1 MGLQIINS
9 GETSG
14 GYANGVSSGKLNNW
28 TNVGMSGSHSSTFYW
43 YDRGVVSADGESR
56 VDMTIKNEW
65 TATHN
70 PTDNSIT
77 VKVKGT
83 IVSMTRTVTIPF
95 RSCSA
100 AYYNRRLR
108 YWWNGAWRADLYNDC
123 REGICYTHNIWN
135 NKVLGETTVVVPA
148 GQETTAKQGFFIRN
162 DSCGWSQSYNVTDI
176 NYDVED
182 HGWFSDAISGSIRFR
197 NTYPVIPPK
206 PTITLNCSSVPDTT
220 DGKVTASYVGEQ
232 VSNFEVVLADNSSYS
247 PVLKYGTGQWTLA
260 PNTTYYAKA
269 TATNP
274 GGTSTKTCQFTTL
287 ASSAILGYKNYDY
300 QASALTVT
308 IDNGGDA
315 CDVSSVVY
323 LRDKGADDWKQ
334 IYTTSETGTLLV
346 PIGDYT
352 EYGNE
357 YEAKIESTNCAGTY
371 HSTIFE
377 FATPEFSMVRS
388 EITTTDS
395 KLDESGQSVDLSYCY
410 RLYDVRGGDPETVI
424 RHRLEYRLKGE
435 EEWQLTD
442 TKEVQGVDIDPS
454 SIQYDYCSE
463 EPGLICDSVYELRVW
478 AEMDMF
484 GGMMVESGYSP
495 IVEYRTPLCG
505 NTYNCMCDNLFYM
518 VELICQELNMV
529 KNGEKTIYANCQTKK
544 LCDPY
549 SMNPTWESILSRILR
564 YSQAVVCLLCSMD
577 NMDISSGEDGE
588 VYRASEPGQYGY
600 WEKLDTKTTEDS
612 PTLISSGAVKTAI
625 NTYVK
630 SVWHPIGVF
639 NYFSD
644 SLEDLSTEAPSP
656 EEGQTAVVGTNAYKY
671 TNGEWVIDEAL
682 TKNIADND
690 PFGVIS
696 ITDGTTNAN
705 KEYYIIDGEWSQ
717 MDFNQQEVNE
727 RLNAA
732 EDILNKAVLNEYAD
746 EDFTSPNPA
755 KSYNMLTA
763 YVNDT
768 DEDIWG
774 MVDDRSD
781 NTVILLVDGKFTENP
796 FVLDVDKLDSGKE
809 LI

>member
-28 TNVGMSGSHSSTFYW
+28 TDVGMSGSHSSTFYW

-95 RSCSA
+95 RNCSA

-220 DGKVTASYVGEQ
+220 DGKVTASYAGEQ
-232 VSNFEVVLADNSSYS
+232 VSNFEVVLADNPSYS
-247 PVLKYGTGQWTLA
+247 PVLKHGTGQWTLA
-260 PNTTYYAKA
+260 PNTAYYVKA

-287 ASSAILGYKNYDY
+287 ASSAVLSYKFYTDK
-300 QASALTVT
+300 SSTLTVT
-308 IDNGGDA
+308 INNGGDA
-315 CDVSSVVY
+315 CDVSSV
-323 LRDKGADDWKQ
+323 LFIRESGTTDWQ
-334 IYTTSETGTLLV
+334 QAGTTDETGTVIITVLDM
-346 PIGDYT
+346 IQRGKT
-352 EYGNE
+352 
-357 YEAKIESTNCAGTY
+357 YEARIDATNCSGTY
-371 HSTIFE
+371 HSQLFE
-377 FATPEFSMVRS
+377 FTPPKKDELVGQ
-388 EITTTDS
+388 IDS
-395 KLDESGQSVDLSYCY
+395 ISSDVDSTGQFVDVSYCY
-410 RLYDVRGGDPETVI
+410 TVFDFAERPMGMVEHHI
-424 RHRLEYRLKGE
+424 EYRLKGE

-442 TKEVQGVDIDPS
+442 TQFG
-454 SIQYDYCSE
+454 
-463 EPGLICDSVYELRVW
+463 
-478 AEMDMF
+478 DMF
-484 GGMMVESGYSP
+484 DTNSVSYCGTIDSLLCGRTYEFRTYQTNFMNESYSP
-495 IVEYRTPLCG
+495 IVEYTTVECG
-505 NTYNCMCDNLFYM
+505 NVYNCMCDNLFYM
-518 VELICQELNMV
+518 VELICQELNMI

-600 WEKLDTKTTEDS
+600 WEKLASDITEGS
-612 PTLISSGAVKTAI
+612 PVLASSGAAKTAI
-625 NTYVK
+625 NAYVK

-656 EEGQTAVVGTNAYKY
+656 EEGQTAVVGMNVYKY
-671 TNGEWVIDEAL
+671 TNGEWVIDETL
-682 TKNIADND
+682 TKTIADND
-690 PFGVIS
+690 PFGVVS

-705 KEYYIIDGEWSQ
+705 TEYYIFDGEWSQ
-717 MDFNQQEVNE
+717 MDFDDTEVNARLDEYEHRANYSVANEE
-727 RLNAA
+727 RA
-732 EDILNKAVLNEYAD
+732 E
-746 EDFTSPNPA
+746 PP
-755 KSYNMLTA
+755 YNISLA
-763 YVNDT
+763 YYKDT
-768 DEDIWG
+768 DTEIYNEI
-774 MVDDRSD
+774 DDYSRR
-781 NTVILLVDGKFTENP
+781 TVVFLVDGKFTENP

>member
-9 GETSG
+9 GETGG

-95 RSCSA
+95 KSCSA

-108 YWWNGAWRADLYNDC
+108 YWWNGAWRGDLYNDC

-135 NKVLGETTVVVPA
+135 NKVLGETTIVVPA
-148 GQETTAKQGFFIRN
+148 GQETTAKQGFFVRN
-162 DSCGWSQSYNVTDI
+162 DSCGWSQSYDVTDI
-176 NYDVED
+176 NYNVED
-182 HGWFSDAISGSIRFR
+182 HGWFSDSISGSIRFR

-206 PTITLNCSSVPDTT
+206 PRITLNCSSVPDTT
-220 DGKVTASYVGEQ
+220 DGKVTASYAGEQ
-232 VSNFEVVLADNSSYS
+232 VSSFEVVLADNPSYS
-247 PVLKYGTGQWTLA
+247 PVLKYGTGQWSLA

-274 GGTSTKTCQFTTL
+274 GGTSTSTCQFTTL
-287 ASSAILGYKNYDY
+287 ASSAVLSYKFYTDK
-300 QASALTVT
+300 SSTLTVT
-308 IDNGGDA
+308 INNGGDA
-315 CDVSSVVY
+315 CDVSSV
-323 LRDKGADDWKQ
+323 LFIRESGTTDWQ
-334 IYTTSETGTLLV
+334 QAGTTNETGTVIITVLDM
-346 PIGDYT
+346 IQRGKT
-352 EYGNE
+352 
-357 YEAKIESTNCAGTY
+357 YEARIDATNCSGTY
-371 HSTIFE
+371 HSQLFE
-377 FATPEFSMVRS
+377 FTSPAKDELVGQ
-388 EITTTDS
+388 IDS
-395 KLDESGQSVDLSYCY
+395 ISSDVDSTGQFVDVSYCY
-410 RLYDVRGGDPETVI
+410 TIFDFAERPMGMVEHHI
-424 RHRLEYRLKGE
+424 EYRLKGE

-442 TKEVQGVDIDPS
+442 TQFG
-454 SIQYDYCSE
+454 
-463 EPGLICDSVYELRVW
+463 
-478 AEMDMF
+478 DMF
-484 GGMMVESGYSP
+484 DTNSISYCGTIDSLLCGRTYEFRTYQTNFMNESYSP
-495 IVEYRTPLCG
+495 IVEYTTVECG
-505 NTYNCMCDNLFYM
+505 NLYNCMCDNLLYM
-518 VELICQELNMV
+518 VELICQELNMI

-600 WEKLDTKTTEDS
+600 WEKLASDITEGS
-612 PTLISSGAVKTAI
+612 PVLASSGAVKTAI

-656 EEGQTAVVGTNAYKY
+656 EEGQTAIVGTNAYKY

-682 TKNIADND
+682 TKDIADND
-690 PFGVIS
+690 PFGVAS

-705 KEYYIIDGEWSQ
+705 TEYYIIDGEWSQ
-717 MDFNQQEVNE
+717 MDFNDAEVNARLDEYEHRANYSVANEE
-727 RLNAA
+727 R
-732 EDILNKAVLNEYAD
+732 AD
-746 EDFTSPNPA
+746 PP
-755 KSYNMLTA
+755 YNISLA
-763 YVNDT
+763 YYKDT
-768 DEDIWG
+768 DTDIYNEI
-774 MVDDRSD
+774 DDYSRR
-781 NTVILLVDGKFTENP
+781 TVVFLVDGKFTENP

>member
-9 GETSG
+9 GETGG

-108 YWWNGAWRADLYNDC
+108 YWWNGAWRGDLYNDC

-135 NKVLGETTVVVPA
+135 NKVLGETTIVVPA
-148 GQETTAKQGFFIRN
+148 GQETTAKQGFFVRN
-162 DSCGWSQSYNVTDI
+162 DSCGWSQSYDVTDI
-176 NYDVED
+176 NYNVED
-182 HGWFSDAISGSIRFR
+182 HGWFSDSISGSIRFR

-206 PTITLNCSSVPDTT
+206 PKITLNCSSVPDTT
-220 DGKVTASYVGEQ
+220 DGKVTASYAGEQ
-232 VSNFEVVLADNSSYS
+232 VSNFEVVLADNPSYS

-274 GGTSTKTCQFTTL
+274 GGTSTSTCQFTTL
-287 ASSAILGYKNYDY
+287 ASSAVLSYKFYTDK
-300 QASALTVT
+300 SSTLTVT
-308 IDNGGDA
+308 INNGGDA
-315 CDVSSVVY
+315 CDVSSV
-323 LRDKGADDWKQ
+323 LFIRESGTTDWQ
-334 IYTTSETGTLLV
+334 QAGTTNETGTVIITVLDM
-346 PIGDYT
+346 IQRGKT
-352 EYGNE
+352 
-357 YEAKIESTNCAGTY
+357 YEARIDATNCSGTY
-371 HSTIFE
+371 HSQLFE
-377 FATPEFSMVRS
+377 FTSPAKDELVGQ
-388 EITTTDS
+388 IDS
-395 KLDESGQSVDLSYCY
+395 ISSDVDSTGQFVDVSYCY
-410 RLYDVRGGDPETVI
+410 TVFDFAERPMGMVEHHI
-424 RHRLEYRLKGE
+424 EYRLKGE

-442 TKEVQGVDIDPS
+442 TQFG
-454 SIQYDYCSE
+454 
-463 EPGLICDSVYELRVW
+463 
-478 AEMDMF
+478 DMF
-484 GGMMVESGYSP
+484 DTNSISYCGTIDSLLCGRTYEFRTYQTNFMNESYSP
-495 IVEYRTPLCG
+495 IVEYTTVECG
-505 NTYNCMCDNLFYM
+505 NLYNCMCDNLLYM
-518 VELICQELNMV
+518 VELICQELNMI

-588 VYRASEPGQYGY
+588 VYRASEPGKYGY
-600 WEKLDTKTTEDS
+600 WEKLASDITEGS
-612 PTLISSGAVKTAI
+612 PVLASSGAAKTAI

-656 EEGQTAVVGTNAYKY
+656 EEGQTAIVGTNVYKY
-671 TNGEWVIDEAL
+671 ANGEWVIDEAL
-682 TKNIADND
+682 TKDIADND
-690 PFGVIS
+690 PFGVAS
-696 ITDGTTNAN
+696 IIDGTTNAN
-705 KEYYIIDGEWSQ
+705 TEYYIFDGKWSQ
-717 MDFNQQEVNE
+717 MDFDDTEVNARLDEYEHRANYSVANEE
-727 RLNAA
+727 R
-732 EDILNKAVLNEYAD
+732 AD
-746 EDFTSPNPA
+746 PP
-755 KSYNMLTA
+755 YNISLA
-763 YVNDT
+763 YYKDT
-768 DEDIWG
+768 DTDIYNEI
-774 MVDDRSD
+774 DDYSRR
-781 NTVILLVDGKFTENP
+781 TVVFLVDGKFTENP

>member
-232 VSNFEVVLADNSSYS
+232 VSNFEVVLADNPSYS
-247 PVLKYGTGQWTLA
+247 PVLKHGTGQWTLA

-274 GGTSTKTCQFTTL
+274 GGTSTRTCQFTTL
-287 ASSAILGYKNYDY
+287 ASSAVLSYKFYTEK
-300 QASALTVT
+300 SSTLTVT
-308 IDNGGDA
+308 INNGGDA
-315 CDVSSVVY
+315 CDVSSV
-323 LRDKGADDWKQ
+323 LFIRESG
-334 IYTTSETGTLLV
+334 TTEWQQAGTTDETGTVIITVLDM
-346 PIGDYT
+346 IQRGKT
-352 EYGNE
+352 
-357 YEAKIESTNCAGTY
+357 YEARIDATNCSGTY
-371 HSTIFE
+371 HSQLFE
-377 FATPEFSMVRS
+377 FTPPEKDELVGQ
-388 EITTTDS
+388 IDS
-395 KLDESGQSVDLSYCY
+395 ISSDVDSTGQFVDVSYCY
-410 RLYDVRGGDPETVI
+410 TVFDFAERPMGMVEHHI
-424 RHRLEYRLKGE
+424 EYRLKGE

-442 TKEVQGVDIDPS
+442 TQFG
-454 SIQYDYCSE
+454 
-463 EPGLICDSVYELRVW
+463 
-478 AEMDMF
+478 DMF
-484 GGMMVESGYSP
+484 GTNSISYCGTIDSLLCGRTYEFRTYQTNFMNESYSP
-495 IVEYRTPLCG
+495 IVEYTTVECG
-505 NTYNCMCDNLFYM
+505 NAYNCMCDNLFYM
-518 VELICQELNMV
+518 VELICQELNMI

-600 WEKLDTKTTEDS
+600 WEKLASDITEGS
-612 PTLISSGAVKTAI
+612 PVLASSGAAKTAI
-625 NTYVK
+625 NAYVK

-644 SLEDLSTEAPSP
+644 SLEDLSAEAPSP
-656 EEGQTAVVGTNAYKY
+656 EEGQTAVVGMNVYKY
-671 TNGEWVIDEAL
+671 TNGEWVIDETL
-682 TKNIADND
+682 TKTIADND
-690 PFGVIS
+690 PFGVVS

-705 KEYYIIDGEWSQ
+705 TEYYIFDGKWSQ
-717 MDFNQQEVNE
+717 MDFDDTEVNARLDEYEHRANYSVANEE
-727 RLNAA
+727 RA
-732 EDILNKAVLNEYAD
+732 E
-746 EDFTSPNPA
+746 PP
-755 KSYNMLTA
+755 YNISLA
-763 YVNDT
+763 YYKDT
-768 DEDIWG
+768 DTEIYNEI
-774 MVDDRSD
+774 DDYSRR
-781 NTVILLVDGKFTENP
+781 TVVFLVDGKFTENP

>member
-108 YWWNGAWRADLYNDC
+108 YWWNGAWRGDLYNDC

-135 NKVLGETTVVVPA
+135 NKVLGETTIVVPA
-148 GQETTAKQGFFIRN
+148 GQETTAKQGFFVRN
-162 DSCGWSQSYNVTDI
+162 DSCGWSQSYDVTDI
-176 NYDVED
+176 NYNVED
-182 HGWFSDAISGSIRFR
+182 HGWFSDSISGSIRFR

-206 PTITLNCSSVPDTT
+206 PRITLNCSSVPDTT
-220 DGKVTASYVGEQ
+220 DGKVTASYAGEQ
-232 VSNFEVVLADNSSYS
+232 VSSFEVVLADNPSYS
-247 PVLKYGTGQWTLA
+247 PVLKYGTGQWSLA

-274 GGTSTKTCQFTTL
+274 GGTSTSTCKFTTL
-287 ASSAILGYKNYDY
+287 ASSAVLSYKFYTDK
-300 QASALTVT
+300 SSTLTVT
-308 IDNGGDA
+308 INNGGDA
-315 CDVSSVVY
+315 CDVSSV
-323 LRDKGADDWKQ
+323 LFIRESGTTDWQ
-334 IYTTSETGTLLV
+334 QAGTTNETGTVIITVLDM
-346 PIGDYT
+346 IQRGKT
-352 EYGNE
+352 
-357 YEAKIESTNCAGTY
+357 YEARIDATNCSGTY
-371 HSTIFE
+371 HSQLFE
-377 FATPEFSMVRS
+377 FASPAKDELVGQ
-388 EITTTDS
+388 IDS
-395 KLDESGQSVDLSYCY
+395 ISSDIDSTGQFVDVPYCY
-410 RLYDVRGGDPETVI
+410 TIFDFAERPMGMVE
-424 RHRLEYRLKGE
+424 HRIEYRLKGE

-442 TKEVQGVDIDPS
+442 TQFG
-454 SIQYDYCSE
+454 
-463 EPGLICDSVYELRVW
+463 
-478 AEMDMF
+478 DMF
-484 GGMMVESGYSP
+484 DTNSISYCGTIDSLLCGRTYEFRTYQTNFMNESYSP
-495 IVEYRTPLCG
+495 IVEYTTVECG
-505 NTYNCMCDNLFYM
+505 NLYNCMCDNLLYM
-518 VELICQELNMV
+518 VELICQELNMI

-577 NMDISSGEDGE
+577 NMDTSSGEDGE

-600 WEKLDTKTTEDS
+600 WEKLASDITEGS
-612 PTLISSGAVKTAI
+612 PVLASSGAVKTAI

-656 EEGQTAVVGTNAYKY
+656 EEGQTAIVGTNAYKY

-682 TKNIADND
+682 TKDIADND
-690 PFGVIS
+690 PFGVAS

-705 KEYYIIDGEWSQ
+705 TEYYIFDGKWSQ
-717 MDFNQQEVNE
+717 MDFDDTEVNARLDEYEHRANYSVANEE
-727 RLNAA
+727 RA
-732 EDILNKAVLNEYAD
+732 E
-746 EDFTSPNPA
+746 PP
-755 KSYNMLTA
+755 YNISLA
-763 YVNDT
+763 YYKDT
-768 DEDIWG
+768 DTEIYNEI
-774 MVDDRSD
+774 DDYSRR
-781 NTVILLVDGKFTENP
+781 TVVFLVDGKFTENP

>member
-9 GETSG
+9 GETGG

-95 RSCSA
+95 KSCSA

-108 YWWNGAWRADLYNDC
+108 YWWNGAWRGDLYNDC

-135 NKVLGETTVVVPA
+135 NKVLGETTIVVPA

-162 DSCGWSQSYNVTDI
+162 DSCGWSQSYDVTDI
-176 NYDVED
+176 NYNVED
-182 HGWFSDAISGSIRFR
+182 HGWFSDSISGSIRFR

-206 PTITLNCSSVPDTT
+206 PKITLNCSSVPDTT
-220 DGKVTASYVGEQ
+220 DGRVTASYAGEQ
-232 VSNFEVVLADNSSYS
+232 VSSFEVVLADNPSYS
-247 PVLKYGTGQWTLA
+247 PVLKYGTGQWSLA

-274 GGTSTKTCQFTTL
+274 GGTSTSTCQFTTL
-287 ASSAILGYKNYDY
+287 ASSAVLSYKFYTDK
-300 QASALTVT
+300 SSTLTVT
-308 IDNGGDA
+308 INNGGDA
-315 CDVSSVVY
+315 CDVSSV
-323 LRDKGADDWKQ
+323 LFIRESGTTDWQ
-334 IYTTSETGTLLV
+334 QAGTTDETGTVIITVLDM
-346 PIGDYT
+346 IQRGKT
-352 EYGNE
+352 
-357 YEAKIESTNCAGTY
+357 YEARIDATNCSGTY
-371 HSTIFE
+371 HSQLFE
-377 FATPEFSMVRS
+377 FASPAKDELVGQ
-388 EITTTDS
+388 IDS
-395 KLDESGQSVDLSYCY
+395 ISSDIDSTGQFVDVPYCY
-410 RLYDVRGGDPETVI
+410 TIFDFSEHPMGMVE
-424 RHRLEYRLKGE
+424 HRIEYRLKGE

-442 TKEVQGVDIDPS
+442 TQFG
-454 SIQYDYCSE
+454 
-463 EPGLICDSVYELRVW
+463 
-478 AEMDMF
+478 DMF
-484 GGMMVESGYSP
+484 DTNSISYCGTIDSLLCGRTYEFRTYQTNFMNESYSP
-495 IVEYRTPLCG
+495 IVEYTTVECG
-505 NTYNCMCDNLFYM
+505 NLYNCMCDNLLYM
-518 VELICQELNMV
+518 VELICQELNMI

-600 WEKLDTKTTEDS
+600 WEKLASDITEGS
-612 PTLISSGAVKTAI
+612 PVLASSGAVKTAI

-656 EEGQTAVVGTNAYKY
+656 EEGQTAIVGTNAYKY

-682 TKNIADND
+682 TKDIADND
-690 PFGVIS
+690 PFGVAS

-705 KEYYIIDGEWSQ
+705 TEYYIIDGEWSQ
-717 MDFNQQEVNE
+717 MDFNDAEVNARLDEYEHRANYSVANEE
-727 RLNAA
+727 R
-732 EDILNKAVLNEYAD
+732 AD
-746 EDFTSPNPA
+746 PP
-755 KSYNMLTA
+755 YNISLA
-763 YVNDT
+763 YYKDT
-768 DEDIWG
+768 DTDIYNEI
-774 MVDDRSD
+774 DDYSRR
-781 NTVILLVDGKFTENP
+781 TVVFLVDGKFTENP